1 MAEEIAQSDVV
12 SEVVKHFAGPAVSGV
27 SYLPIKVAKVA
38 LAAEASPTAGG
49 VFSWQNPESVSVLT
63 GVILDVTTSATGA
76 ATADVGKAA
85 NATSSSDTLLDGV
98 DVGTAAG
105 TFSSTDSGDS
115 GTNGK
120 AFQTLDPKDGTNDY
134 MTGTASADS
143 SGVVGNA
150 YIVYIPAS

>member
-27 SYLPIKVAKVA
+27 SYLPAKVAKVA
-38 LAAEASPTAGG
+38 LAAEASPAAGG
-49 VFSWQNPESVSVLT
+49 MFSWQNPESVPVLAA
-63 GVILDVTTSATGA
+63 VIVDVTTAVTGA

-85 NATSSSDTLLDGV
+85 NATSSADTLLDGA
-98 DVGTAAG
+98 DIGTAAG

-120 AFQTLDPKDGTNDY
+120 AFQTLDVKDGTNDY
-134 MTGTASADS
+134 VTGTASADS
-143 SGVVGNA
+143 SGRVGNA
-150 YIVYIPAS
+150 YIVYIPTS